1 MIFQII
7 SMQKIVI
14 AFLFLAA
21 TRLNAAAQELYVY
34 TEPASNMPA
43 HSISAKLTG
52 NFIAK
57 NQSADNRFMQRYTPE
72 VMIGVNK
79 KLMWHI
85 GGSFA
90 DMHTRN
96 LRWESVYTYLKYR
109 FISVDDVHKH
119 FRMAAFADAS
129 YTRSPFEF
137 DEVSLQGDKS
147 GVAVGLIA
155 TQLINKLAVSATI
168 SHTQVLGG
176 SRNDKALYT
185 PERNYQSVNYT
196 FSAGY
201 LLFPR
206 NYTDY
211 RQINTNLYVELLGQQ
226 TLDRSTHYW
235 DLAPAVQFIF
245 NSTSKINLGYR
256 FQLNGTMERMSKE
269 SWLLSYEWAF
279 LNALKQRK

>member
-1 MIFQII
+1 
-7 SMQKIVI
+7 MQKIVI

-90 DMHTRN
+90 NMHTGN

-168 SHTQVLGG
+168 SHTQVLDG

-211 RQINTNLYVELLGQQ
+211 RQINMNLYAELLGQQ

-256 FQLNGTMERMSKE
+256 FQLNGTMERISKE

-279 LNALKQRK
+279 LNALKHRK

>member
-1 MIFQII
+1 
-7 SMQKIVI
+7 MQKIVI

-90 DMHTRN
+90 DMHTGN

-168 SHTQVLGG
+168 SHTQVLDG
-176 SRNDKALYT
+176 SRNDKVLYT

-211 RQINTNLYVELLGQQ
+211 RQINMNLYVELLGQQ

-256 FQLNGTMERMSKE
+256 FQLNGTMERISKE

>member
-1 MIFQII
+1 
-7 SMQKIVI
+7 MQKIVI

-168 SHTQVLGG
+168 SHTQVLDG

-211 RQINTNLYVELLGQQ
+211 RQINMNLYAELLGQQ

>member
-7 SMQKIVI
+7 SMQKIFI
-14 AFLFLAA
+14 AFLLLAGI
-21 TRLNAAAQELYVY
+21 NAAGQELYVY

-43 HSISAKLTG
+43 HSISTKLTA
-52 NFIAK
+52 NFIGK
-57 NQSADNRFMQRYTPE
+57 NQRAANRFMQRYTPE
-72 VMIGVNK
+72 VMLGVNK

-85 GGSFA
+85 GGSFS
-90 DMHTRN
+90 DMHSSN
-96 LRWESVYTYLKYR
+96 FRWESVYTYVKYR

-147 GVAVGLIA
+147 GIALGLIA
-155 TQLINKLAVSATI
+155 TQLINKLAVSATV
-168 SHTQVLGG
+168 SHTQVLDG
-176 SRNDKALYT
+176 SRNDKIVYS
-185 PERNYQSVNYT
+185 PERNYQAMNYSL
-196 FSAGY
+196 SAGY

-211 RQINTNLYVELLGQQ
+211 RQTNMNLYVELLGQQ

-235 DLAPAVQFIF
+235 DLAPAIQFIF
-245 NSTSKINLGYR
+245 NSTSKVNIGYR
-256 FQLNGTMERMSKE
+256 FQLNGTMERMTE
-269 SWLLSYEWAF
+269 RSWLLSYEWTF
-279 LNALKQRK
+279 LNALKRKK